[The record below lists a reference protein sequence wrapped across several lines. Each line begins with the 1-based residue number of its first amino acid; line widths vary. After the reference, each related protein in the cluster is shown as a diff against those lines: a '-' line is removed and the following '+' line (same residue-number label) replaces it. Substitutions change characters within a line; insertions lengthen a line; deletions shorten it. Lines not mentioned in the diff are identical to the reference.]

1 MVNKAEQPEQ
11 QPIENPINTTV
22 DVTDQFNDV
31 DTPPEGSNSVSEAD
45 ASPSTEPD
53 TASTSEGT
61 EQPSVEPPPP
71 AAEAPVAQ
79 PPVDD
84 LEKRIQEIEQQ
95 NIQYRAQQQQAE
107 LIQQKESYRT
117 QLEGSGYLPE
127 QATQLA
133 EDWAATQSNMSK
145 IQQEGLQR
153 ERFLQG
159 QANAA
164 EHFAKTYSLQLA
176 DLSELRK
183 HTTPE
188 SMEEAAKRMK
198 SDRDKDAEIA
208 ELRAKLVPSQSFDDN
223 QSTPAASNDQD
234 RWLDRYNQGDRSEQA
249 SAAARR
255 AAGLG

>member
-1 MVNKAEQPEQ
+1 MVNKAEQTQ
-11 QPIENPINTTV
+11 ENIQDPVNTT
-22 DVTDQFNDV
+22 TDITEEFTGT
-31 DTPPEGSNSVSEAD
+31 DTPPEGVAETNTVEATQTETTTETAPAEKSAE
-45 ASPSTEPD
+45 ASPEPL
-53 TASTSEGT
+53 
-61 EQPSVEPPPP
+61 PP

-79 PPVDD
+79 LPTDD

-95 NIQYRAQQQQAE
+95 NIQYKAQQQQAE
-107 LIQQKESYRT
+107 LVQQKESYRT
-117 QLEGSGYLPE
+117 QLEGAGYLPE

-133 EDWAATQSNMSK
+133 EDWAANQSNISK

-188 SMEEAAKRMK
+188 SMEEAAKRIK
-198 SDRDKDAEIA
+198 ADRDKDAEIA

-223 QSTPAASNDQD
+223 QSTPAASNDED
-234 RWLDRYNQGDRSEQA
+234 RWLERYNQGDRSEQA